1 MVQNTAMLQS
11 PDEKEINVNDRLHM
25 QDPSS
30 LYERLLK
37 RGPFFNGTHWILSKH
52 AHVTALL
59 RNQAPSKRSGHEP
72 LGNSLRKHILFKD
85 PPDHTRHRTVVQEF
99 FTPRSILNEEELV
112 SDIANNL
119 VARVKDRRRM
129 EFVSEFATRLPV
141 AIVAGY
147 LGVPEDK
154 QEYLFK
160 FAQQY
165 IFEFSNNP
173 KVSDAGI
180 AVLRKYFTENIDE
193 FMQKASPG
201 KLLEKLAEGYRDDI
215 LSKEELIEMCVILF
229 AAGGETSSC
238 FLGSGLLTLLQ
249 HPESLEA
256 VRNNKELMP
265 GAIEE
270 MLRYETPVPMT
281 TMRVTPEAIEI
292 DGLIIPAGQPIIG
305 ILAAANRDPEKFPNP
320 GHFDIYRNTTGHFS
334 FGGGIHYCIGA
345 ALARLEARVTFTTLF
360 EQLPTLQLDYGNAF
374 NRLARKLSGSLRG
387 GAWYWRER
395 VPTRGLEFLNLK
407 W

>member
-1 MVQNTAMLQS
+1 MLQS
-11 PDEKEINVNDRLHM
+11 SDEKQPNVNDRLYM

-30 LYERLLK
+30 LYERLLR
-37 RGPFFNGTHWILSKH
+37 RGPFFNGTHWILSRH
-52 AHVTALL
+52 AHVSALL
-59 RNQAPSKRSGHEP
+59 RNQAPSKRSGAEP
-72 LGNSLRKHILFKD
+72 LGNSLRKHILFRD
-85 PPDHTRHRTVVQEF
+85 PPDHTRHRAVVQEF
-99 FTPRSILNEEELV
+99 FTPRSILNEEGMV

-119 VARVKDRRRM
+119 IFRVKDKRRM
-129 EFVSEFATRLPV
+129 EFMSEFATRLPV
-141 AIVAGY
+141 AIVASY

-160 FAQQY
+160 FARQY

-173 KVSDAGI
+173 EVSDRGI
-180 AVLRKYFTENIDE
+180 AALRKYFTENIDG
-193 FMQKASPG
+193 FIQKASPG
-201 KLLEKLAEGYRDDI
+201 KLLEKLAEGYREGL

-256 VRNNKELMP
+256 VRNNAELMP
-265 GAIEE
+265 NAIEE

-292 DGLIIPAGQPIIG
+292 DGLVIPEGQPIIG
-305 ILAAANRDPEKFPNP
+305 ILAAANRDSEKFPNP
-320 GHFDIYRNTTGHFS
+320 GCFDIYRNTTGHFS

-345 ALARLEARVTFTTLF
+345 SLARLEARVTFTTLL
-360 EQLPTLQLDYGNAF
+360 EQFPTLQLDKGNAF
-374 NRLARKLSGSLRG
+374 SKLARKLSGSSG
-387 GAWYWRER
+387 GSTWHWRER
-395 VPTRGLEFLNLK
+395 VPTRGLEYLRLK

>member
-1 MVQNTAMLQS
+1 MLQS
-11 PDEKEINVNDRLHM
+11 SDEKQPNVNDRLHM

-30 LYERLLK
+30 LYDRML
-37 RGPFFNGTHWILSKH
+37 RHGPFFNGTHWILSRH
-52 AHVTALL
+52 AHVSALL
-59 RNQAPSKRSGHEP
+59 RNQAPSKRSGAEP

-99 FTPRSILNEEELV
+99 FTPRSILNEEGMV

-119 VARVKDRRRM
+119 ISRVKDKRRM
-129 EFVSEFATRLPV
+129 EFMSEFATRLPV

-173 KVSDAGI
+173 EVSDRGI
-180 AVLRKYFTENIDE
+180 AALRKYFTENIDG
-193 FMQKASPG
+193 FIQKARPG
-201 KLLEKLAEGYRDDI
+201 KLLEKLAEGYREGV

-256 VRNNKELMP
+256 VRNNAELMP
-265 GAIEE
+265 NAIEE

-292 DGLIIPAGQPIIG
+292 DGLIIPEGQPIIG

-320 GHFDIYRNTTGHFS
+320 GSFDIYRNTTGHFS

-345 ALARLEARVTFTTLF
+345 SLARLEARITFTTLF
-360 EQLPTLQLDYGNAF
+360 EQLPTLQLDNGNAF
-374 NRLARKLSGSLRG
+374 NRLARKLSGSPG
-387 GAWYWRER
+387 SGAWYWRER
-395 VPTRGLEFLNLK
+395 VPTRGLEYLKLK